1 MNIKIKPNN
10 YQPKE
15 PVLREEI
22 VQDLVDLLLKSGRG
36 IAYGGRYVDKYI
48 HYDNDTGKPWL
59 TDFSKSGPS
68 KKVVEFSRDEVKK
81 AVELLL
87 QKGYHLKKKVLPGA
101 TTITIREWPGS
112 NDEWTATSELPKL
125 SWEE

>member
-10 YQPKE
+10 YVPKE

-22 VQDLVDLLLKSGRG
+22 VQDLVDLLLKGGRG
-36 IAYGGRYVDKYI
+36 IAYSGKYIDKYI

-59 TDFSKSGPS
+59 TDYSKFGPS
-68 KKVVEFSRDEVKK
+68 KKVVEFNRDEVKK

-87 QKGYHLKKKVLPGA
+87 QNGYHLKKKVLPG
-101 TTITIREWPGS
+101 TTLIAIMEWPGS
-112 NDEWTATSELPKL
+112 SSEWTATNELPEL
-125 SWEE
+125 YWEG

>member
-15 PVLREEI
+15 PVLQEEI
-22 VQDLVDLLLKSGRG
+22 AQDLVDLLLKSGRG

-87 QKGYHLKKKVLPGA
+87 QNGYHLKKKVLPGA

>member
-87 QKGYHLKKKVLPGA
+87 QNGYHLKKKVLPGA

>member
-1 MNIKIKPNN
+1 MNIKIKPNT

-22 VQDLVDLLLKSGRG
+22 VQDLIDLLLKSGRG
-36 IAYGGRYVDKYI
+36 ISCSGRYVDKYI

-59 TDFSKSGPS
+59 TDYSKSGPS

-87 QKGYHLKKKVLPGA
+87 QNGYHLKKKVLPGA
-101 TTITIREWPGS
+101 TTIAIREWPGS
-112 NDEWTATSELPKL
+112 NDEWTATRELPKQP
-125 SWEE
+125 WEE